1 MPHHFDKDYWMR
13 MVFTH
18 GAKAVI
24 TLLDDI
30 ISGAEKKEEY
40 EKANDYLN
48 FKKELENLHKLQTQ

>member
-1 MPHHFDKDYWMR
+1 